1 MKKILSILFAIILLL
16 TVVIT
21 SVIVAS
27 AEDVYCYMAAAG
39 SINVLDGMK
48 YTSETYATAEDALN
62 AAFEDFAS
70 VIGGRG
76 DRRICL
82 AKDITLTTPLAP
94 KPSVKKASYL
104 ELNGH
109 TITYAPTSE
118 HVNTSAITIDNNYIS
133 KFIVYSSKSVNADS
147 PYTFV
152 NGGNANFFSTGLT
165 GDAFAFSGSFKS
177 DFNINELYVSGA
189 TTIYG
194 NVTAKSLKCNVS
206 LTVNGNVTTDAF
218 WAGDATV
225 TVNGD

>member
-1 MKKILSILFAIILLL
+1 MKKILSILLAIVMLLSVA
-16 TVVIT
+16 TT
-21 SVIVAS
+21 SAIVAS

-39 SINVLDGMK
+39 STGNVLDGMK

-76 DRRICL
+76 DRRIYL

-165 GDAFAFSGSFKS
+165 EDAFAFSGSFKS
-177 DFNINELYVSGA
+177 DFNINEE
-189 TTIYG
+189 
-194 NVTAKSLKCNVS
+194 
-206 LTVNGNVTTDAF
+206 DEF
-218 WAGDATV
+218 
-225 TVNGD
+225 